1 MGSKSTLS
9 NSEIKALEDARHGDP
24 FSVLGAHFI
33 DGDNGTELVIRTL
46 QPHAKKVEVV
56 DGDGKRTRLRKVS
69 KGGLYEKVWPGID
82 RIDPYELRI
91 EPEEGDVYQLPD
103 PYSYGPMLDNYSL
116 QLWGEGNNYKAYE
129 MMGAHIKEIDGVVGT
144 HFVVVAPSALRVS
157 VVGAFND
164 WDGRRHPM
172 RKYVDQGIW
181 EIFIPGVGEGDIYK
195 YEIKSDQYELPFLKT
210 DPYGFWCEKRPKT
223 ASVVTQLD
231 NYKWNDNSWMQKRQ
245 KCFDEAMAIYE
256 VHLGSWKLKQGSE
269 EGFLSY
275 REMADELV
283 GYVKDMGY
291 THIELLPIAEHPY
304 DPSWGYQITSY
315 YAITSRFGKP
325 QDFMYFVDKCHQN
338 DIGVIIDWVPAH
350 FAKDE
355 NGLRLF
361 DGTHLYEHAD
371 PRQGEHK
378 DWGTHIFN
386 YSRTEVINFLIS
398 NAVFWCDKYHI
409 DGLRIDAVASMLY
422 LDYSREGDD
431 WIPNKY
437 GGRENLEAITLL
449 KRTNEILNEEFT
461 GITTFAEESTSWP
474 MVSKP
479 TYIGGL
485 GFDYKWNMGWM
496 NDTLKYF
503 EVDPIFRRYH
513 HNQLTFSMIYAFS
526 ENFILPLS
534 HDEVVHMKRSLVS
547 KMPGDDWQKFANLR
561 LLYTYQYAHPGKKLL
576 FMGSEFGQWSEW
588 NSEQQLDWGLLQ
600 YERHKGLQT
609 LVRDLN
615 TIYKEES
622 ALHQVEFEWS
632 GFQWVDFSD
641 VENSILAFLR
651 FSEDKDDFLLCAFNF
666 TPQVHEGYFLGV
678 PHAGSYEIILDTDS
692 TFYGGSNFIN
702 PPLEA
707 VEKEWQEQPAKL
719 QVNLPPLAGLI
730 IKPK

>member
-1 MGSKSTLS
+1 MESKSTVS
-9 NSEIKALEDARHGDP
+9 KSEIKAIEDALHGDP
-24 FSVLGAHFI
+24 FSILGPHFV
-33 DGDNGTELVIRTL
+33 DGDNGKDLAIRTY
-46 QPHAKKVEVV
+46 QPHAKKVELV
-56 DGDGKRTRLRKVS
+56 DQNGKKTRLRKLRNT
-69 KGGLYEKVWPGID
+69 GFYEKIFPDTD
-82 RIDPYELRI
+82 RVDPYELRV
-91 EPEEGDVYQLPD
+91 EPHEGDVYQLPD
-103 PYSYGPMLDNYSL
+103 PYSYGPMLDEYSL

-129 MMGAHIKEIDGVVGT
+129 MMGAHIKEVDGVVGT
-144 HFVVVAPSALRVS
+144 HFVVVAPSATRVS
-157 VVGAFND
+157 VVGSFND

-172 RKYVDQGIW
+172 RKYFDQGIW
-181 EIFIPGVGEGDIYK
+181 EIFIPGVGEGDLYK
-195 YEIKSDQYELPFLKT
+195 YEIKSENYDLPFIKT

-223 ASVVTQLD
+223 ASIVSRID
-231 NYKWNDNSWMQKRQ
+231 NYKWKDNAWMQNRRKG
-245 KCFDEAMAIYE
+245 FDEAVSIYE
-256 VHLGSWKLKQGSE
+256 VHLGSWKRNKDEDQP
-269 EGFLSY
+269 FLTY
-275 REMADELV
+275 RQMADELV
-283 GYVKDMGY
+283 QYVKEMGY
-291 THIELLPIAEHPY
+291 THIELMPISEHPY
-304 DPSWGYQITSY
+304 DPSWGYQITAY
-315 YAITSRFGKP
+315 FAVTSRYGSP
-325 QDFMYFVDKCHQN
+325 QDFMYFVDTCHQN
-338 DIGVIIDWVPAH
+338 NIGVIIDWVPAH

-386 YSRTEVINFLIS
+386 YARTEVINFLLS

-422 LDYSREGDD
+422 LDYSREGED
-431 WIPNKY
+431 WVPNKY

-449 KRTNEILNEEFT
+449 KRTNEILNQEFS
-461 GITTFAEESTSWP
+461 GVTTFAEESTSWP

-503 EVDPIFRRYH
+503 DVDPIFRRYH

-526 ENFILPLS
+526 ENFVLPLS
-534 HDEVVHMKRSLVS
+534 HDEVVHMKRSMIS

-600 YERHKGLQT
+600 YDRHAGLQT

-615 TIYKEES
+615 TVYRQEP

-651 FSEDKDDFLLCAFNF
+651 YSEDKKDFLLCAFNF
-666 TPQVHEGYFLGV
+666 TPQVHEKYTFGV
-678 PHAGSYEIILDTDS
+678 PHAGQYHIILDTDS
-692 TFYGGSNFIN
+692 KFYAGSNFEN
-702 PPLEA
+702 PALKATE
-707 VEKEWQEQPAKL
+707 ETWQEQPAKL
-719 QVNLPPLAGLI
+719 KVNLPPLAALI
-730 IKPK
+730 IKPY